1 MGRGGRAGAP
11 RDPPCQRSMGKG
23 AQGSSAKVQPRPP
36 LPQLE
41 PSWSPPPTRRHRG
54 QGKPPGPGAT
64 LPCAPGQGGVTPP
77 HSPPSRLFIAVL
89 GRGCCLRRPARGQPL
104 CPACRQGVNAF
115 HQPTPFASAGAPQL
129 GERGIEKGRRGP
141 GLGLCPQHRVA
152 QVGLI
157 WGHRASSDYLGS
169 FTRLQHLHSP
179 H

>member
-23 AQGSSAKVQPRPP
+23 AQGSSAKVPPRPP

-89 GRGCCLRRPARGQPL
+89 GRGCCLGRPARGQPL
-104 CPACRQGVNAF
+104 CPACMPFISPPLLPRQELPNLEREGLRKGGGGQGWGCVRS
-115 HQPTPFASAGAPQL
+115 TEWLRWVSSGATGHL
-129 GERGIEKGRRGP
+129 LI
-141 GLGLCPQHRVA
+141 
-152 QVGLI
+152 I
-157 WGHRASSDYLGS
+157 WGALLGS
-169 FTRLQHLHSP
+169 STSIHLIEM
-179 H
+179 